1 MFDENEERDMKTR
14 MLATAALVSMMAVG
28 SAFAMDS
35 DTLQKNMQR
44 IQENAESAER
54 QAKIAA
60 LEQEVA
66 ELKEL
71 LRETIAA
78 FQEANM

>member
-1 MFDENEERDMKTR
+1 MKTK

-44 IQENAESAER
+44 IQDNAESAER